1 MLPRTLFRQL
11 SRNARH
17 LEALATARDLPLAKE
32 LEKFDS
38 LEYTE
43 SLLPTETLASY
54 VRREFNTFTTWT
66 DTEDV
71 KMCTDLAFKALRQSH
86 QRIAQLKDEHWLCR
100 NALIH
105 FKVGQVVRHKKYG
118 YRGVIT
124 GWDSKCM
131 APLNWQRKNRIQT
144 LADAENQPFYNLLV
158 DQRDDQIRSQTYCA
172 QENLMDAT
180 EAETDN
186 DTKEC
191 LKNELIDDYFESYS
205 FRHARYRP
213 NDELRTLYPED

>member
-38 LEYTE
+38 LEYTG

-54 VRREFNTFTTWT
+54 VRREFNTFKTWT
-66 DTEDV
+66 DTEDI

-86 QRIAQLKDEHWLCR
+86 QRIAQLQDEHWKKRDDCS
-100 NALIH
+100 IH
-105 FKVGQVVRHKKYG
+105 FKVGQVVRHKRYG

-124 GWDSKCM
+124 GWDRKCM

-144 LADAENQPFYNLLV
+144 LTDAENQPFYNLLV

-180 EAETDN
+180 DEK
-186 DTKEC
+186 KEC
-191 LKNELIDDYFESYS
+191 LENELIDDYFESYS
-205 FRHARYRP
+205 FRRARYRP